1 MSIKKT
7 LPLVAAAAALGG
19 SLLATAPS
27 ALAQEGAVF
36 RTPGEAAYCNDFSV
50 ELICWTPNDGFTV
63 HMTVRGRPH
72 KSYRK
77 DHRGYVDNWAPVLRF
92 GQTKRLGSFVC
103 KSRSTGLSCTN
114 RRGHGW
120 WLGRYVGYRLF

>member
-1 MSIKKT
+1 MRR
-7 LPLVAAAAALGG
+7 A
-19 SLLATAPS
+19 SLLLASTLGCLVCAVPS
-27 ALAQEGAVF
+27 AHAQEGAVF
-36 RTPGEAAYCNDFSV
+36 RTPGEAAYCNDYSG

-63 HMTVRGRPH
+63 HMTPRGRPH

-77 DHRGYVDNWAPVLRF
+77 DHIGYLDNPAPVLRF
-92 GQTKRLGSFVC
+92 GHTRRLGSYVC

-120 WLGRYVGYRLF
+120 QLRRYVGYRLY

>member
-1 MSIKKT
+1 MRRHTVLLTAI
-7 LPLVAAAAALGG
+7 LG
-19 SLLATAPS
+19 SLLTSAPS

-36 RTPGEAAYCNDFSV
+36 RTPGEAAYCNDYSG

-63 HMTVRGRPH
+63 HMTVRGLSH

-77 DHRGYVDNWAPVLRF
+77 DHRGYVDNSAPVLRF
-92 GQTKRLGSFVC
+92 GQTRRLGSFVC
-103 KSRSTGLSCTN
+103 KSRLTGLDCTN

-120 WLGRYVGYRLF
+120 HLGRYVGYRLY